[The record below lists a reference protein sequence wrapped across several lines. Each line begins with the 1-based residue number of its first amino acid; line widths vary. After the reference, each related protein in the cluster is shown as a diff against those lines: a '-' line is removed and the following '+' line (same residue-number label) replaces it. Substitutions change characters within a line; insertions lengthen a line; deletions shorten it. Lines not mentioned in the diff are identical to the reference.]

1 MYNWL
6 LSRDEEEAFGR
17 AKKNQIAQK
26 IEGSINSRHGKNLW
40 IPLFKE
46 SIHLLQFSDITQFD
60 K

>member
-1 MYNWL
+1 MYNCSV
-6 LSRDEEEAFGR
+6 SRDEKEAYETARKG
-17 AKKNQIAQK
+17 QIAPK

-40 IPLFKE
+40 ILCLE